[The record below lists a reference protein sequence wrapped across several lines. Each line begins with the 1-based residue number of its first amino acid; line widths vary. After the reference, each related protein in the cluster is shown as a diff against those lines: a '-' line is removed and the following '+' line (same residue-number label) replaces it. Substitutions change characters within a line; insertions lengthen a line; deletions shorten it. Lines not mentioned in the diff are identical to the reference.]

1 MDDENDNGMDW
12 EPPEVEDGLTK
23 QILFTPPTKKRS
35 TMTIRGSKIHQVFEL
50 NEPVLVEQHTLED
63 LAQQPD
69 LYQYATPDKNT
80 DGRSAKAGE
89 KRVMWTDKMVL
100 GLLAHWWR
108 HAPSPFYK
116 DNRGKKRQGVETLK
130 LIG

>member
-12 EPPEVEDGLTK
+12 EPPEVEDGATK
-23 QILFTPPTKKRS
+23 AILFTPPAKKRS
-35 TMTIRGSKIHQVFEL
+35 TMTIRGSQIHQVIEI
-50 NEPVLVEQHTLED
+50 NGPVLVEQRTLED
-63 LAQQPD
+63 LSQQPD

-80 DGRSAKAGE
+80 DGRSAKAGA
-89 KRVMWTDKMVL
+89 KRVFFTERMVV
-100 GLLAHWWR
+100 GLLGHWWR

-116 DNRGKKRQGVETLK
+116 DNKGKKSQGVETLK